1 MANAWPSNPLLY
13 ELENA
18 FPKLEEWGS
27 QVVQDRKPTATSTWP
42 GNHSQSSLA
51 RESIPMPRG
60 IEQPADTDSSPTTNS
75 LGCVL
80 YSH

>member
-1 MANAWPSNPLLY
+1 MASAWLSNPLLY
-13 ELENA
+13 ELENT
-18 FPKLEEWGS
+18 FPKLEAWGS
-27 QVVQDRKPTATSTWP
+27 QVAQDGEPTAISTWP

-51 RESIPMPRG
+51 RESTPMPRG
-60 IEQPADTDSSPTTNS
+60 IEQPVDTDSSTTTNS